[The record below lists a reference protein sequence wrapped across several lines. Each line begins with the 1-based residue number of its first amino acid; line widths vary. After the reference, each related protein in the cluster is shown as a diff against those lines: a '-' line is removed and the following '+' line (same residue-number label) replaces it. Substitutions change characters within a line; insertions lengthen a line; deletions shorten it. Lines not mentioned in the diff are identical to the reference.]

1 MKTKTLRA
9 VQTFEETNSRS
20 TLERLLEQKMS
31 DITLLLCNEGNGRSR
46 LYEDV
51 IAMVER
57 SLFKIALER
66 SHHVKSAAA
75 AYLGMN
81 RNTFQNRMVKLGLNG
96 NGGETADGVARQS
109 AMKSRVEG

>member
-1 MKTKTLRA
+1 MKTKASRVPSA
-9 VQTFEETNSRS
+9 EEADSRP
-20 TLERLLEQKMS
+20 TLERLLEQKMG
-31 DITLLLCNEGNGRSR
+31 DITLLLCNEGNGRSQ
-46 LYEDV
+46 LYEEV

-81 RNTFQNRMVKLGLNG
+81 RNTFQSRLGKLGLNG
-96 NGGETADGVARQS
+96 RGGEAADVVSRQS
-109 AMKSRVEG
+109 AMKPGMEE